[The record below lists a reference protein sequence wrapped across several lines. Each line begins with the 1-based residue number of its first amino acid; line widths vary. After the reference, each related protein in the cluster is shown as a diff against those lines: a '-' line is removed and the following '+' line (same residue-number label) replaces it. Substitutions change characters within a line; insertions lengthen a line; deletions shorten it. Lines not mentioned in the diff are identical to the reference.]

1 MDRKLYKE
9 LWRMRF
15 EKMLKL
21 EEQAVVDYQEL
32 LDECRSKHEQHPIEP
47 HLECL
52 IKDETKHARL
62 VRELLSIVEKQ
73 PVNSIK

>member
-21 EEQAVVDYQEL
+21 EEQAAFDYQEL
-32 LDECRSKHEQHPIEP
+32 LDECRAKHEQHPIEP
-47 HLECL
+47 HLERL
-52 IKDETKHARL
+52 IVDEKKHARL
-62 VRELLSIVEKQ
+62 VRELLTILEKQ
-73 PVNSIK
+73 VVH

>member
-21 EEQAVVDYQEL
+21 EEQAVLDYQEL
-32 LDECRSKHEQHPIEP
+32 LDECRSKHREHPIEP
-47 HLECL
+47 HLERL
-52 IKDETKHARL
+52 IVDERKHARL
-62 VRELLSIVEKQ
+62 VRELLSILAKQ
-73 PVNSIK
+73 PS